1 MSPTFTINFQGATA
15 ETDKGATCPWCGSA
29 QGYVAFMAVMAVR
42 HGRHGPSLEKDCLGG
57 SLELNELSFFAAM
70 PRGVS
75 SYGTNSQGNS
85 YTSYSDRSY
94 SYSNSYNS
102 NGSSQSSSY
111 YYSNTGSGHGFYSS
125 KSDSSSGQYSSH
137 TNYGNGTTTTRSK

>member
-1 MSPTFTINFQGATA
+1 MPCHIMSPTFTMTFQVAIA
-15 ETDKGATCPWCGSA
+15 ETEGSHAPGSA
-29 QGYVAFMAVMAVR
+29 NRYVAFLA
-42 HGRHGPSLEKDCLGG
+42 HGYHGSSLEKDSLGG
-57 SLELNELSFFAAM
+57 SLELNELSFFKAM

-75 SYGTNSQGNS
+75 SYVTNSQGNG
-85 YTSYSDRSY
+85 YTSYSDGSY